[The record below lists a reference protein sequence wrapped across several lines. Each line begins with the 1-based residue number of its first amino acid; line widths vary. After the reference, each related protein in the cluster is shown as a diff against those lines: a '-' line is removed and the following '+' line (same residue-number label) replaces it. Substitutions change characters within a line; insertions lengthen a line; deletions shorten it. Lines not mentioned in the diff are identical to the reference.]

1 MKKSNKIIEEG
12 AITLIS
18 LVITII
24 ILLILSGITLNSL
37 VGQNGIINKTKI
49 SKNEYEVS
57 LIKEKLSLWYMEN
70 DLYGKNTDPVE
81 EMVNKDNIKDKNT
94 LEKIVEFQNEAE
106 NTSEINFS
114 SLYYLN
120 LDKLGIKNVV
130 KENIYF
136 MDINTKIVYIN
147 KGIDLKNGK
156 TYVLEEKEILPIS
169 LTSEETKIG
178 FKLIISSNLK
188 EESTFEY
195 EVYINNEL
203 YITTKSTQVE
213 VNDKNFGEYNCFVKA
228 KKQNGEKYT
237 SKSVNVENYVIK
249 QLQDFEI
256 LKMKIEEKNGFEGKT
271 IKVIQDID
279 FAGSDIN
286 KNWTPIGNDNIKF
299 KGTLEGNN
307 HKISN
312 IYNKN
317 TLEDNQGLFGI
328 IENATIKNVQIV
340 SGQIKG
346 NQYIGAIAGRAINS
360 NIVNCINQT
369 YVYSQKGYAGGI
381 VGSIENGGK
390 IENCI
395 NNGKISSE
403 EYINDTK
410 DTEIG
415 GIAGHSADTTIKYCT
430 NSGSILSKYS
440 AIGGIV
446 GTNIGKIENC
456 DNTGT
461 ISSTKL
467 NINNDATI
475 GGIVGYSTGIISN
488 CNNTGIISSFGNGTG
503 GIVGIINNHASV
515 VYCNN
520 GNTITQNS
528 GTSTGGIVGGALNN
542 GKIEN
547 CINTGKIDI
556 ISGDTNNNGISGGI
570 AGLAYKTEINLCVNK
585 GDIESTAAYVGGIV
599 GNAIAEITNSH
610 NEGMVKVTSQNVD
623 KNSCAGGIAG
633 QLDANDYSNAK
644 IENCYNSNTVYG
656 KSDHVGGIASFSN
669 GKIIDCHNTG
679 YVSSETGIVG
689 GIVGDN
695 GASNSGILS
704 TIINCYNT
712 GKIEAKTYSV
722 SVTKIIED
730 TYVGGITGGNHGNL
744 TKCWNSGEII
754 GQAVVGGIAGISSET
769 VTESYN
775 VGTIKATGKDKN
787 NNSALGGVCGF
798 SNNCTISYCYNIGE
812 IIAEYNCVGGILGG
826 QDNSAIVTNSY
837 NAFKT
842 NKPGIVGYMG
852 SETKQSQC
860 YYIGTVTSG
869 QQCTEAD
876 MKTTEFI
883 NLLGGNSKWKLD
895 TNNKNNGFVILNWQ

>member
-169 LTSEETKIG
+169 LTSEETKTG

-203 YITTKSTQVE
+203 YTTTKSTQVE

-256 LKMKIEEKNGFEGKT
+256 FKMKLEEKNGFEGKT

-395 NNGKISSE
+395 N
-403 EYINDTK
+403 
-410 DTEIG
+410 
-415 GIAGHSADTTIKYCT
+415 
-430 NSGSILSKYS
+430 
-440 AIGGIV
+440 
-446 GTNIGKIENC
+446 
-456 DNTGT
+456 
-461 ISSTKL
+461 
-467 NINNDATI
+467 
-475 GGIVGYSTGIISN
+475 
-488 CNNTGIISSFGNGTG
+488 
-503 GIVGIINNHASV
+503 
-515 VYCNN
+515 
-520 GNTITQNS
+520 
-528 GTSTGGIVGGALNN
+528 
-542 GKIEN
+542 
-547 CINTGKIDI
+547 TGKIDI

-570 AGLAYKTEINLCVNK
+570 TGLAYKTEINLCVNK

-623 KNSCAGGIAG
+623 NNSCAGGIAG

-669 GKIIDCHNTG
+669 GKIIDCYNTG

-689 GIVGDN
+689 GIV
-695 GASNSGILS
+695 
-704 TIINCYNT
+704 
-712 GKIEAKTYSV
+712 
-722 SVTKIIED
+722 
-730 TYVGGITGGNHGNL
+730 
-744 TKCWNSGEII
+744 
-754 GQAVVGGIAGISSET
+754 
-769 VTESYN
+769 
-775 VGTIKATGKDKN
+775 
-787 NNSALGGVCGF
+787 
-798 SNNCTISYCYNIGE
+798 
-812 IIAEYNCVGGILGG
+812 
-826 QDNSAIVTNSY
+826 
-837 NAFKT
+837 
-842 NKPGIVGYMG
+842 
-852 SETKQSQC
+852 
-860 YYIGTVTSG
+860 
-869 QQCTEAD
+869 
-876 MKTTEFI
+876 
-883 NLLGGNSKWKLD
+883 
-895 TNNKNNGFVILNWQ
+895 